1 MTFFPPGNRSKPGER
16 HSYSP
21 RHGRKGFSG
30 EPGKL
35 LNTITIPFTA
45 EQEESQSTQL
55 DESVAAFR
63 AGISR
68 VAAKIN

>member
-1 MTFFPPGNRSKPGER
+1 MGWLYFFLCYELAGE
-16 HSYSP
+16 
-21 RHGRKGFSG
+21 KGFS